1 MTTLFF
7 MWGFMTVF
15 NDVLIPRFKEA
26 FTLDYFHA
34 MLVQLAF
41 FGAYFTGAFIY
52 FLVSATTGDPIA
64 KIGYKNG
71 VVIGL
76 LISATGSA
84 LFWPAAGLSP
94 RSSMIA
100 PGDIRQVRQLAD
112 QLGHPTNA
120 ASIFVAGKLSDPTRQ
135 LLATGASADEQKL
148 QQAMADD
155 LNALA
160 KGPVFYDPKAFAD
173 VNLSIATRDLVD
185 KWNTDKLKE
194 TQKTL
199 FNRALLEDAYPGMI
213 NKNLLPYWCFLGALF
228 IVGIGFAM
236 LQIAANPYVTILGPE
251 KTASSRLNLAQGFNS
266 IGTTIGPLIG
276 GYLIFQ
282 YFARHAVH
290 GAESVKVPYLAFC
303 VIFMVLAAVF
313 FFIHLPHVGEGHVE
327 PGAGALKYPHV
338 VLGVIAIFMY
348 VGGEVSVGS
357 AIINFLGQKTVAGLS
372 EVDASKYVAIYW
384 GGLMIGRFMGAVE
397 LSEMKAARKKV
408 LLIVIPLLAY
418 LLLWLAKSA
427 PLDALE
433 SGSSAAVIFGQWRD
447 QFAANWDV
455 FKIYLP
461 FVGLCWLLFQLG
473 QSLAAR
479 TLVIFSL
486 TVVALLLTAILM
498 GHKVA
503 MWCVV
508 AVGLFT
514 SIGWS
519 NTFSLAL
526 EGTGIYKS
534 QVSSLLVMAILGGAI
549 LPPLQ
554 GKIADLLLM
563 SGSSFGLQ
571 WSFIVP
577 LIAYSYVAFYGWKG
591 HKIGRH
597 NATAAA

>member
-1 MTTLFF
+1 MASISSTQSSPGSQTGNGQSYRASFAIMTSLFF

-15 NDVLIPRFKEA
+15 NDILIPRFKEA
-26 FTLDYFHA
+26 FTLNYFQA
-34 MLVQLAF
+34 MLVQFAF
-41 FGAYFTGAFIY
+41 FGAYFVGSLLYFII
-52 FLVSATTGDPIA
+52 SATAGDPIA

-84 LFWPAAGLSP
+84 LFWPAAG
-94 RSSMIA
+94 
-100 PGDIRQVRQLAD
+100 
-112 QLGHPTNA
+112 A
-120 ASIFVAGKLSDPTRQ
+120 ASYPMF
-135 LLATGASADEQKL
+135 LA
-148 QQAMADD
+148 
-155 LNALA
+155 
-160 KGPVFYDPKAFAD
+160 
-173 VNLSIATRDLVD
+173 
-185 KWNTDKLKE
+185 
-194 TQKTL
+194 
-199 FNRALLEDAYPGMI
+199 
-213 NKNLLPYWCFLGALF
+213 ALF
-228 IVGIGFAM
+228 IVGLGFAM

-282 YFARHAVH
+282 YFAKTGAH

-303 VIFMVLAAVF
+303 IIFLVLAGVF

-327 PGAGALKYPHV
+327 AGAGALKYPHV

-357 AIINFLGQKTVAGLS
+357 AIINFLGQPNVAALP
-372 EVDASKYVAIYW
+372 ELEASKYVAIYW

-397 LSEMKAARKKV
+397 LSEMKAAKKQ
-408 LLIVIPLLAY
+408 LLLVVIPLLAY
-418 LLLWLAKSA
+418 LLLWIAKSA
-427 PLDALE
+427 PLDAMRGGAE
-433 SGSSAAVIFGQWRD
+433 GSVFGLWRE
-447 QFAANWDV
+447 QFVANWAV

-461 FVGLCWLLFQLG
+461 FIGLCWLLFQFG
-473 QSLAAR
+473 KSQAGR
-479 TLVIFSL
+479 TLLIFST
-486 TVVALLLTAILM
+486 TVVVLLLTAILV
-498 GHKVA
+498 GGKVA

-526 EGTGIYKS
+526 EGTGVYKS

-554 GKIADLLLM
+554 GKIADLTHN
-563 SGSSFGLQ
+563 LQ
-571 WSFIVP
+571 ISFIVP
-577 LIAYSYVAFYGWKG
+577 LIAYAYVAFYGWKG
-591 HKIGRH
+591 HRIGRDKLA
-597 NATAAA
+597 N